1 MTTTTRFRVS
11 CFVVDV
17 STVTLLYILY
27 TLNNIKVLQIIRD
40 DTFIHAMVDKLT
52 DFDDRFFRQS
62 VLKQYFYRNSDKYIF
77 CY

>member
-27 TLNNIKVLQIIRD
+27 TLKDIKVLQIIRD
-40 DTFIHAMVDKLT
+40 DIFIHAMVDKLT
-52 DFDDRFFRQS
+52 DFYDRFFRQS
-62 VLKQYFYRNSDKYIF
+62 VLKQYFYRN
-77 CY
+77 